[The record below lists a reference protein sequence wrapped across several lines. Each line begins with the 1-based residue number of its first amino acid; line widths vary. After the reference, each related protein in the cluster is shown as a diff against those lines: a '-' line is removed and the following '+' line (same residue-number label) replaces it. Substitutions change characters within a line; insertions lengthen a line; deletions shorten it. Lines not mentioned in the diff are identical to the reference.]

1 MPNLREHQLRVAGVA
16 KIICKSLQEKEVE
29 ADTIVIACLLH
40 DMGNIIKFKLELF
53 PEFLKPEGLD
63 YWKEIQEE
71 YVRKY
76 GKDEHV
82 ATIQIAKE
90 VLSQYC
96 YSDPPV
102 GGEESRKDLNTS
114 DKPQYDKE
122 RIIELIHAI
131 GFSNA
136 KQNYETKDFGKK
148 IAAYADMRVKPSG
161 VTSMKERLDDGRNR
175 FSRLQKHEPV
185 VFEDMSNYLY
195 AIEEQIFTVSNISPD
210 DITENNV
217 QRSIPKVQSVFRTHS
232 SDQKDS

>member
-16 KIICKSLQEKEVE
+16 KIICDSLQEAEV
-29 ADTIVIACLLH
+29 DIDMIVIACLLH

-82 ATIQIAKE
+82 ATIKISE
-90 VLSQYC
+90 EILSQYC
-96 YSDPPV
+96 HSDPPV
-102 GGEESRKDLNTS
+102 GGEESRKDPDTS

-122 RIIELIHAI
+122 RILELLHAI

-185 VFEDMSNYLY
+185 VFEDMSNYLKK
-195 AIEEQIFTVSNISPD
+195 IEDQIFAMSTISPE
-210 DITENNV
+210 DISAEKV
-217 QRSIPKVQSVFRTHS
+217 RAAIPKVQSIFRTHS